1 MSKVTIEL
9 SEYNDLR
16 DRYKEKCVEAKNL
29 KSEIETL
36 KQEQAKQ
43 IEELQQK
50 GKIAVMLKVHSAF
63 DFMLPEKKPTLES
76 VANLDDVKEEVKAYF
91 LENEKVKLLDEKVDE
106 LKKTVQKPLEELSD
120 ENAKLKATL
129 ENIKSLPWWKRLF
142 NKF

>member
-16 DRYKEKCVEAKNL
+16 DRYKKKCAEAKNL

-50 GKIAVMLKVHSAF
+50 GKVAVMLKVNSAF
-63 DFMLPEKKPTLES
+63 DFMLPERKPTLES

>member
-16 DRYKEKCVEAKNL
+16 DRYKEKCAEAKNL

-50 GKIAVMLKVHSAF
+50 GKVAVMLKVNSAF
-63 DFMLPEKKPTLES
+63 DFMLPEKKPTLEN